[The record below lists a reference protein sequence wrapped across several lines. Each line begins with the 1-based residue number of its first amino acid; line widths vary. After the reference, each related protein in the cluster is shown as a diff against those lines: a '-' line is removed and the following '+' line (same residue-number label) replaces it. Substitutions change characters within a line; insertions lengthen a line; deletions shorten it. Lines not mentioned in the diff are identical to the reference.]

1 VIAGTEHMAAPVSLS
16 CDTGLQCALY
26 FFGLEHA
33 TGTRLSELRSLG
45 IACSSFLI
53 QRQRLPGRT
62 SWLRTANERS
72 LFHFFLKCSAY
83 MTRNFSSRLH
93 SCASAQ

>member
-1 VIAGTEHMAAPVSLS
+1 MIAGTEHM
-16 CDTGLQCALY
+16 GLQCALY

-33 TGTRLSELRSLG
+33 TGTRLSELRSLD
-45 IACSSFLI
+45 IACSSFFI
-53 QRQRLPGRT
+53 QHQRLPGRT

-72 LFHFFLKCSAY
+72 LFLFFLKCSTY

>member
-1 VIAGTEHMAAPVSLS
+1 MIAGTEHM
-16 CDTGLQCALY
+16 GLQCALY

-33 TGTRLSELRSLG
+33 TGTRFSRAAGPL

-72 LFHFFLKCSAY
+72 LFHFFLKC
-83 MTRNFSSRLH
+83 
-93 SCASAQ
+93 